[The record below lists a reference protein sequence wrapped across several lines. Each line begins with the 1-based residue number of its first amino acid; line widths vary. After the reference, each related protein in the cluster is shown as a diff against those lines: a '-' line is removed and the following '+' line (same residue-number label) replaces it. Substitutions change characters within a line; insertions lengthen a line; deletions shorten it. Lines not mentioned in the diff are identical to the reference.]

1 MAIPITK
8 PSIKRKDMDAV
19 LTCLVSDSLGPGVVL
34 KEFLSQIS
42 AYLKRSHAV
51 AVREYPRAMR
61 LVRDALELPP
71 RARIVLSAL
80 TPAFFVDMFYD
91 LGLTPLFA
99 DTEQNA
105 PVISASSVRERY
117 GNEFDAVFA
126 STTLGF
132 VPDLA
137 GLSELGVPLIE
148 EVSEGLGSHT
158 GDGMAGTYGHF
169 TLLSL
174 EPEGVITAGGGVVVL
189 AAGKKERTALKRI
202 ADELPQELI
211 LPDMNA
217 ALASTQMKEVERFV
231 HRREEI
237 ANVLVRAVQQSRHKI
252 PFQDGDGENVYY
264 SLPVLLETGLREV
277 SAYARKKNVETKL
290 AFEQSVL
297 ARFAEEKGTEA
308 ADGTENGS
316 AAEEEENESTQITLV
331 AEEFPNARSF
341 LMRCVLFPLFPTMSR
356 SEVEQVERVLS
367 TLP

>member
-42 AYLKRSHAV
+42 GYLKRSHAV

-71 RARIVLSAL
+71 GARIVLSAL
-80 TPAFFVDMFYD
+80 TPAFFVDMFHD

-99 DTEQNA
+99 DTGQNA

-117 GNEFDAVFA
+117 GDEFDAVF
-126 STTLGF
+126 SPTTLGY

-137 GLSELGVPLIE
+137 SLSELGVPLIE
-148 EVSEGLGSHT
+148 EISEGLGSHT
-158 GDGMAGTYGHF
+158 GDGMAGTYGQF

-174 EPEGVITAGGGVVVL
+174 EPEGIITAGGGVVVL
-189 AAGKKERTALKRI
+189 AGGKKERTALKHA
-202 ADELPQELI
+202 ADGLPQELI

-231 HRREEI
+231 RRREEI
-237 ANVLVRAVQQSRHKI
+237 ANVLVRAVQQSRHKM
-252 PFQDGDGENVYY
+252 PFQEGDGQNVYC

-277 SAYARKKNVETKL
+277 FTYARKKNVETKL
-290 AFEQSVL
+290 AFDESVL
-297 ARFAEEKGTEA
+297 ARYAEEQGTET
-308 ADGTENGS
+308 ADEMKDGS
-316 AAEEEENESTQITLV
+316 AGKEERNKTPEIKLV
-331 AEEFPNARSF
+331 AEEYPNARSF